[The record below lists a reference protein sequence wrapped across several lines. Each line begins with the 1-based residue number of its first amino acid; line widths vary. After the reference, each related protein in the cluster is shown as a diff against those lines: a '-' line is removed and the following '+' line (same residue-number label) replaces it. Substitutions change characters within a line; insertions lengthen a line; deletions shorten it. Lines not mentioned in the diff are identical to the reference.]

1 MQTLISTF
9 ADAKIQPE
17 KGKLWCVEESKL
29 VVYLKKAADIY
40 YSLSP
45 FDLRKFAY
53 EFGVSLQKKIP
64 NSWKSNK
71 TAGSDWFY
79 GFMRRHTDLSI
90 RKPQAASLSRATTFN
105 VHNVSDLFHNVEKVM
120 RRAVKKVS
128 TRRSAKSTVQLQENQ
143 DNNIFVCLIC
153 QESWSDSLVVE
164 KWVQCINCKQ

>member
-1 MQTLISTF
+1 M
-9 ADAKIQPE
+9 
-17 KGKLWCVEESKL
+17 
-29 VVYLKKAADIY
+29 
-40 YSLSP
+40 SP

-105 VHNVSDLFHNVEKVM
+105 VHNVSDLFYNVEKVM

-128 TRRSAKSTVQLQENQ
+128 TRRSAKSTVQLQ
-143 DNNIFVCLIC
+143 
-153 QESWSDSLVVE
+153 
-164 KWVQCINCKQ
+164 